1 MATNLTELHNEIA
14 LFVKM
19 AEGAENEIMHLETWQ
34 VKSLLTGKFMRP
46 NGVLDTTAEDVL
58 FDDTG
63 DLSNEQIVARLML
76 DGEMP
81 TKNCKAVME

>member
-1 MATNLTELHNEIA
+1 MANNFPELRNEIA

-19 AEGAENEIMHLETWQ
+19 AEGADNEIMHLETWQ

-46 NGVLDTTAEDVL
+46 NSVLDTTAQDIA

-63 DLSNEQIVARLML
+63 DLSNKQIVARLML

-81 TKNCKAVME
+81 TKNCKPVT